1 MTDAKPRSKSIHDPI
16 HGFITITPLMRTVM
30 DAPEFQRLRDLK
42 QLGAAHYVYPSAT
55 HTRFEH
61 SLGVSHL
68 AGVLMESLARQQPVL
83 GITGRDIE
91 ITRMAALVH
100 DIGHGPFSHLYD
112 NHVINAGEAEHEA
125 RGCLMFRRLVSV
137 HRIALGPEEVEK
149 IVNMIDPPPE
159 LIEDW
164 RYQVVANK
172 VCQVDVDKIDYI
184 QRDCSRLG
192 LEFGNACSRLLT
204 AARVCA
210 TRRQSPRLGST
221 VAHQLSWPKKL
232 QYDIFSLFATRYRLH
247 RQVYN
252 HHAVRAHEFHI
263 AEVLRDLKHR
273 GIPFIDLTDSLVTC
287 KLHRGCG
294 GIKDK
299 ILRRDVPKMVGE
311 KVLRRLRGGV
321 VSRRHLEIEQEP
333 NPRLILSLILDKVR
347 IGFCSGRT
355 TNPLSCVHYYET
367 KGIEEIPTAH
377 KLDPSAMSFCVPAD
391 YQETIVRL
399 YSLDKT
405 AAGMTNAQDFWNKW
419 LEQCGQASEES
430 KLDVNCLYA
439 SMDDGI

>member
-1 MTDAKPRSKSIHDPI
+1 M
-16 HGFITITPLMRTVM
+16 
-30 DAPEFQRLRDLK
+30 
-42 QLGAAHYVYPSAT
+42 
-55 HTRFEH
+55 
-61 SLGVSHL
+61 
-68 AGVLMESLARQQPVL
+68 
-83 GITGRDIE
+83 
-91 ITRMAALVH
+91 
-100 DIGHGPFSHLYD
+100 
-112 NHVINAGEAEHEA
+112 
-125 RGCLMFRRLVSV
+125 
-137 HRIALGPEEVEK
+137 
-149 IVNMIDPPPE
+149 
-159 LIEDW
+159 
-164 RYQVVANK
+164 
-172 VCQVDVDKIDYI
+172 
-184 QRDCSRLG
+184 
-192 LEFGNACSRLLT
+192 
-204 AARVCA
+204 
-210 TRRQSPRLGST
+210 
-221 VAHQLSWPKKL
+221 
-232 QYDIFSLFATRYRLH
+232 
-247 RQVYN
+247 
-252 HHAVRAHEFHI
+252 
-263 AEVLRDLKHR
+263 
-273 GIPFIDLTDSLVTC
+273 TC

-299 ILRRDVPKMVGE
+299 ILKRDVPKMVGE

-405 AAGMTNAQDFWNKW
+405 AAGMTDAQDFWNKW